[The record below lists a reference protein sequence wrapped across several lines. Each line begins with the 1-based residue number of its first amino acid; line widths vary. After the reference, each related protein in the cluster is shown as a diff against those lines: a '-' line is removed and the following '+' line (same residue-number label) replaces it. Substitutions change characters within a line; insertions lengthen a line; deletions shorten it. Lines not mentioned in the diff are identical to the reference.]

1 MTRSA
6 FATSAS
12 RASASVTSS
21 EIGRAFF
28 RPEASFRA
36 LSRVPLSD
44 RHAKLCQSK
53 RSHGSLTVHTNYD
66 LDARIREDLG
76 SWLGHEAGSK
86 KQCFLRM
93 TQLGLDS
100 CDHGRHISGLICCN
114 RYWCCV
120 RQCVEMVLCYVVGW
134 VGVQPVNAK

>member
-36 LSRVPLSD
+36 LSRV

-114 RYWCCV
+114 RYGCCV
-120 RQCVEMVLCYVVGW
+120 RQCVEMVPC
-134 VGVQPVNAK
+134 